1 MRGGRREEGWGG
13 GEGRVERGG
22 RGGEGRRVEERGGE
36 GRRGEERR
44 GVERGGEGRMT
55 MIGRNGEEWL
65 FDLNCE
71 GLDSLI
77 ACNHVFDITTANSSN

>member
-1 MRGGRREEGWGG
+1 MA
-13 GEGRVERGG
+13 
-22 RGGEGRRVEERGGE
+22 
-36 GRRGEERR
+36 
-44 GVERGGEGRMT
+44 

-77 ACNHVFDITTANSSN
+77 ACNHVFDNTTANSSN

>member
-1 MRGGRREEGWGG
+1 MEVGD
-13 GEGRVERGG
+13 EGRVERGG
-22 RGGEGRRVEERGGE
+22 EG
-36 GRRGEERR
+36 GEERR
-44 GVERGGEGRMT
+44 GEGRGGMT

-77 ACNHVFDITTANSSN
+77 ACNHVFHISTANSSN

>member
-1 MRGGRREEGWGG
+1 MEVGDEGRVERGGGRVERGG
-13 GEGRVERGG
+13 GRVERGG
-22 RGGEGRRVEERGGE
+22 RG
-36 GRRGEERR
+36 
-44 GVERGGEGRMT
+44 
-55 MIGRNGEEWL
+55 MIGRNWEEWL

>member
-1 MRGGRREEGWGG
+1 MEVGD
-13 GEGRVERGG
+13 
-22 RGGEGRRVEERGGE
+22 EGRRGE
-36 GRRGEERR
+36 GRRGEER
-44 GVERGGEGRMT
+44 GGMT

>member
-1 MRGGRREEGWGG
+1 
-13 GEGRVERGG
+13 
-22 RGGEGRRVEERGGE
+22 
-36 GRRGEERR
+36 
-44 GVERGGEGRMT
+44 

-77 ACNHVFDITTANSSN
+77 ACNHVFEITTANRSSGVEWSGVEGSGGVGRGGEG

>member
-1 MRGGRREEGWGG
+1 
-13 GEGRVERGG
+13 
-22 RGGEGRRVEERGGE
+22 
-36 GRRGEERR
+36 
-44 GVERGGEGRMT
+44 MT

-77 ACNHVFDITTANSSN
+77 ACNHVFDISTANSSN

>member
-1 MRGGRREEGWGG
+1 MRGGWREEGEG
-13 GEGRVERGG
+13 GEGR
-22 RGGEGRRVEERGGE
+22 EGRE
-36 GRRGEERR
+36 GRRGEER
-44 GVERGGEGRMT
+44 GG